1 MPTMLTLQ
9 APGTPVWERFWEHRL
24 SDAEIRA
31 DPVLSRWARAAQA
44 GLRTDTDAHPQGPPT
59 GDDTPRLE
67 RALAADSPFSAFAG
81 AMASAGLSALLC
93 DGNGMVLRRRAD
105 LTVQD
110 ALTAARL
117 VEGASWS
124 EDVRGTNAIG
134 TAIVERVP
142 IAVLGAA
149 HFERANHGLCCYAA
163 PLHDATGTLVGVLD
177 ASGPIAMAHPS
188 LQAAVLGASTAIE
201 AMLASA
207 DYDAAVPGGLE
218 ALRRRVA
225 MIGGSA
231 FVVERSGRV
240 RLANAE
246 GRRLLGDRE
255 RVGQSLMR
263 RLGLP
268 TVQGGTRIVGG
279 MRLEFEPIGPTS
291 APWAAL
297 VRVEPRRSTPRPRP
311 RAPAVGDAFAAI
323 VGSDPAIAHAR
334 ARAQQFARSQ
344 LPVLLLAET
353 GTGKELFARAIHA
366 ASARADG
373 PFVAVNCGAL
383 AGSLLESELFGYGA
397 GAFTGARAG
406 GQGGKLAAADR
417 GTLFLDEVAEMTPA
431 AQALLLR
438 FLEDGTYY
446 PIGEHRE
453 RRADV
458 RIVAATCRDL
468 TSAVLEGSFRSD
480 LFYRIRG
487 VAIRL
492 VPLRERR
499 DLGELA
505 DALLVRIAARYSD
518 PGAPRISA
526 AAHRALTEQPW
537 PGNVRELRTALEHA
551 YVLAGPGGVIEPEHL
566 PSNEEAAPTTRPAS
580 RAAAEREATAR
591 ALEAAGGNL
600 SAAARRLGV
609 SRSTLYRLLERHG
622 LRGE

>member
-323 VGSDPAIAHAR
+323 VGSDP
-334 ARAQQFARSQ
+334 
-344 LPVLLLAET
+344 
-353 GTGKELFARAIHA
+353 
-366 ASARADG
+366 
-373 PFVAVNCGAL
+373 
-383 AGSLLESELFGYGA
+383 
-397 GAFTGARAG
+397 
-406 GQGGKLAAADR
+406 
-417 GTLFLDEVAEMTPA
+417 
-431 AQALLLR
+431 
-438 FLEDGTYY
+438 
-446 PIGEHRE
+446 
-453 RRADV
+453 
-458 RIVAATCRDL
+458 
-468 TSAVLEGSFRSD
+468 
-480 LFYRIRG
+480 
-487 VAIRL
+487 
-492 VPLRERR
+492 
-499 DLGELA
+499 
-505 DALLVRIAARYSD
+505 
-518 PGAPRISA
+518 
-526 AAHRALTEQPW
+526 
-537 PGNVRELRTALEHA
+537 
-551 YVLAGPGGVIEPEHL
+551 
-566 PSNEEAAPTTRPAS
+566 
-580 RAAAEREATAR
+580 
-591 ALEAAGGNL
+591 
-600 SAAARRLGV
+600 
-609 SRSTLYRLLERHG
+609 
-622 LRGE
+622 